1 MDGKER
7 REQIIQEL
15 RKTDKPISGS
25 TLAKQMGVSRQVI
38 VQDIALLR
46 TQYPVLA
53 TAQGYLLYEP
63 AGKKYVRAFLVR
75 HTKEQIRDELMAI
88 VSLGGIVLDVAVEHD
103 VYGQLRADLN
113 LSSAEDVEHFCEQL
127 AHSRSGPLFPI
138 SAGVHLHTVEA
149 ASEQTLNQIENKLK
163 EKGYLLEDHV

>member
-7 REQIIQEL
+7 RERIIGEL
-15 RKTDKPISGS
+15 GRADTPLSGS
-25 TLAKQMGVSRQVI
+25 ALAKQMGVSRQVI

-46 TQYPVLA
+46 TRYPILA

-75 HTKEQIRDELMAI
+75 HTKDQIRDELMTI
-88 VSLGGIVLDVAVEHD
+88 VSLGGLVLDV
-103 VYGQLRADLN
+103 N
-113 LSSAEDVEHFCEQL
+113 LATPKDVELFCERL

-138 SAGVHLHTVEA
+138 SDGIHLHTVEA
-149 ASEQTLNQIENKLK
+149 SSEHALDQIENILLK
-163 EKGYLLEDHV
+163 KGYLLRES

>member
-7 REQIIQEL
+7 RERIIEEL
-15 RKTDKPISGS
+15 GRADTPLSGS

-46 TQYPVLA
+46 TRYPILA

-75 HTKEQIRDELMAI
+75 HTKDQIRDELMTI
-88 VSLGGIVLDVAVEHD
+88 VSLGGLVLDVAVEHD

-113 LSSAEDVEHFCEQL
+113 LATPKDVELFCERL

-138 SAGVHLHTVEA
+138 SDGIHLHTVEA
-149 ASEQTLNQIENKLK
+149 SSEHALDQIENILLK
-163 EKGYLLEDHV
+163 KGYLLRES

>member
-7 REQIIQEL
+7 RERIIGEL
-15 RKTDKPISGS
+15 GRADKPLSGS
-25 TLAKQMGVSRQVI
+25 ALAKQMGVSRQVI

-46 TQYPVLA
+46 TRYPILA

-75 HTKEQIRDELMAI
+75 HTKDQIRDELMTI
-88 VSLGGIVLDVAVEHD
+88 VSLGGLVLDVAVEHD

-113 LSSAEDVEHFCEQL
+113 LASPKDVELFCERL

-138 SAGVHLHTVEA
+138 SDGIHLHTLRA
-149 ASEQTLNQIENKLK
+149 ADEETLGRVVKGLK
-163 EKGYLLEDHV
+163 EKGFLLSEDR